1 MRSLDFGRYALTS
14 CVATA
19 MLAGC
24 GGSQPP
30 IDAPGAMP
38 QTSAIATHAERGKSW
53 ILPEAKS
60 EDLLY
65 ASSGRTIVSVFNYR
79 TGKLVGTLSGFSG
92 ADGECVDKTG
102 DVFITN
108 TDESAVLE
116 YSHGSTTP
124 INTLSDPGYEPYGC
138 SVDPTTGNLAVSNFD
153 GGSVAVY
160 SDAQGDPTVYSIPEV
175 DVQFCGYDN
184 SGNLFIDGL
193 GHSFAFELFELPRG
207 SGTVLNI
214 SLNQNPWPGPIEWD
228 GKHLALGYGGSN
240 SNDVVIY
247 QLSVSGSTATVVGS
261 TSVA

>member
-1 MRSLDFGRYALTS
+1 
-14 CVATA
+14 